1 MKEILKK
8 YGGVRADRVWAAIG
22 VASKG
27 RFKKLIF
34 DFVKD
39 MEERMWEE
47 WREEVREKEKWFL
60 LGERKERVCGLNKR
74 QRGLI
79 GSVRLRVTNAMGDKG
94 KGGGMCRLCGE
105 KEETG
110 VHWVAEC
117 SAFEKRRFG
126 LVGVGGEGVETVWQS
141 DEYMYRGKETSEFS
155 GVDRLGN
162 FFKLSVRMVDFRDS
176 GERNE
181 EFLDDLNLRSDVWGS
196 VGSMEF

>member
-1 MKEILKK
+1 M
-8 YGGVRADRVWAAIG
+8 RADRIWAAIG

-27 RFKKLIF
+27 RFKKLIL

-39 MEERMWEE
+39 VEERMWEK

-60 LGERKERVCGLNKR
+60 LVKEGKGKEEYVGLKKR
-74 QRGLI
+74 QRCLVAC
-79 GSVRLRVTNAMGDKG
+79 VRLRVTNAMGDKG
-94 KGGGMCRLCGE
+94 NGERMCRLCGE

-117 SAFEKRRFG
+117 SAFDKRRVG
-126 LVGVGGEGVETVWQS
+126 LVGVGGDSVETVWQKVMS
-141 DEYMYRGKETSEFS
+141 ADVKKLVSFLEW
-155 GVDRLGN
+155 VDSVL
-162 FFKLSVRMVDFRDS
+162 FFKLSVRMVDFRES